1 MNSEPM
7 VIDVDALVKQ
17 RMPRHYRYIPRFVT
31 RRLAKIIRE
40 RELNELLHLMAGKEP
55 EDAAA
60 AVLKRL
66 QIGVNVLGEEHIP
79 SEGRFIFVSNHPLG
93 GLDGLALS
101 RQYPIYSQRFTDGSE
116 TAAEGVFAGEQIWR
130 SVAREC

>member
-55 EDAAA
+55 ED
-60 AVLKRL
+60 
-66 QIGVNVLGEEHIP
+66 
-79 SEGRFIFVSNHPLG
+79 EGRE
-93 GLDGLALS
+93 D
-101 RQYPIYSQRFTDGSE
+101 
-116 TAAEGVFAGEQIWR
+116 
-130 SVAREC
+130 